1 MVLFDTDVLTTF
13 LKPRP
18 PARLLR
24 RLARV
29 PASAQFTSTV
39 TISEIV
45 YGAHKSD
52 RAEDHIR
59 NLETVL
65 LPAVNVLGFDA
76 KAAYVAGEIRAAL
89 EIRGTPLLFADI
101 QIAAI
106 AIANDLV
113 LVSGNE
119 KHFRRIPGLA
129 WENWLRGAA
138 E

>member
-1 MVLFDTDVLTTF
+1 MYLFDTDVLTTI

-18 PARLLR
+18 PKGLLK
-24 RLARV
+24 RLAAL
-29 PASAQFTSTV
+29 PASVQFTSTI

-52 RAEDHIR
+52 RAEYHIR

-65 LPAVNVLGFDA
+65 LPEVNVIGFDA
-76 KAAYVAGEIRAAL
+76 KAAYVAGEIRATL
-89 EIRGTPLLFADI
+89 EGKGTPLNFADI

-106 AIANDLV
+106 AIANNLT

-119 KHFRRIPGLA
+119 KHVSRIPGLN
-129 WENWLRGAA
+129 WENWLT
-138 E
+138 